1 MTIYI
6 GDKPQTSFKLYCGD
20 TLVDKIYHNNALIYE
35 ENYID
40 YKDLNACV
48 MGDSTIAI
56 YAGQNSVAYY
66 FDELTPLNLIATPG
80 DTILGQTTK
89 FNNSSV
95 DHAQYDVVIIQIGL
109 NDLNPSSSISTSQT
123 ITNYQAMINTVRSK
137 ISLSAKIYIGKMLPC
152 KQRLLDIYGAE
163 NGLLSQ
169 QRWLD
174 INDAIM
180 NTITGVDGRIDS
192 HVPILD
198 DGFGTIKA
206 YYQVG
211 DSIHPNALGRQIIAT
226 AWRNKLIADNVLTP

>member
-1 MTIYI
+1 MKIYI
-6 GDKPQTSFKLYCGD
+6 GDTPNSNFKLYCNSH
-20 TLVDKIYHNNALIYE
+20 LISKLYLNNALIYE
-35 ENYID
+35 ENYIV

-109 NDLNPSSSISTSQT
+109 NDLTPSSSISTSQT
-123 ITNYQAMINTVRSK
+123 ITNYQTMINTVRSK
-137 ISLSAKIYIGKMLPC
+137 INPAAKIYIGKMLPC
-152 KQRLLDIYGAE
+152 KQRLIDVYGE
-163 NGLLSQ
+163 ESGLLSQ

-174 INDAIM
+174 INNAIM

-192 HVPILD
+192 HVPLLD
-198 DGFGTIKA
+198 DGNSNLKA
-206 YYQVG
+206 AYDTG
-211 DSIHPNALGRQIIAT
+211 DHIHENAAGRQVIAT
-226 AWRNKLIADNVLTP
+226 AWRDKLIADNVLTP